1 MFSYFDLSMLC
12 QYRNIQKKTLN
23 IRRYKCYLSS
33 SSLLLNTCF
42 SDKAKK
48 TETLMD
54 VTKTRESLSLSF
66 LIIRSKYLL
75 LSPYRI
81 YPEEF
86 CLSYL
91 CQQDFLY
98 TLQLGALAVLGVS
111 IWILVVHYFAVTS
124 LQSLTL

>member
-1 MFSYFDLSMLC
+1 ML
-12 QYRNIQKKTLN
+12 
-23 IRRYKCYLSS
+23 
-33 SSLLLNTCF
+33 SLLFIAFTEHLF
-42 SDKAKK
+42 FRQSKK

-54 VTKTRESLSLSF
+54 VTKTRESLSLSY

-86 CLSYL
+86 CLPYL
-91 CQQDFLY
+91 CQHDFLY

-111 IWILVVHYFAVTS
+111 IWILVDQPSFLKV
-124 LQSLTL
+124 LDLTDEVVGGFQVN